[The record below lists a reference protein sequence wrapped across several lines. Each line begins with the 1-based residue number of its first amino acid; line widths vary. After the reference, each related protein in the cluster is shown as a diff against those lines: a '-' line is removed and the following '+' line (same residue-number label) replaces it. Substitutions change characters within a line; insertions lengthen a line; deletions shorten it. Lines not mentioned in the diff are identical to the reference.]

1 MLQKRKFR
9 IDYEKTVYGKL
20 PVVIIDMILPMGEL
34 IGLAGKLD
42 IPLRAGSNLIIP
54 PGRKEKELVV

>member
-9 IDYEKTVYGKL
+9 IDYENIVYGKL
-20 PVVIIDMILPMGEL
+20 PVVVIDIILPMGEL

-42 IPLRAGSNLIIP
+42 IALRSGPNLIIP
-54 PGRKEKELVV
+54 PGRKERELVV